1 MRPETLIKLR
11 VFFPGHYNLF
21 MQGFPFSW
29 LGRRIPV
36 DVEHLVVKRYQA
48 RVLSLIRDAGWVG
61 EKLVGLSIVGV

>member
-1 MRPETLIKLR
+1 MK
-11 VFFPGHYNLF
+11 
-21 MQGFPFSW
+21 GFPFSW